1 MPVMARFTVHGRTQD
16 ECQQAL
22 DDLRRLLD
30 VTVTLRPTHSLGGS
44 WIARATQQAPDQ
56 TVRGLAVR

>member
-1 MPVMARFTVHGRTQD
+1 MGARYTVHGRTQQ

-22 DDLRRLLD
+22 DELQQALD
-30 VTVTLRPTHSLGGS
+30 VTVTLLPTDRLGGS
-44 WIARATQQAPDQ
+44 WIARAEHKAPDH

>member
-1 MPVMARFTVHGRTQD
+1 MARYTVHGATQR
-16 ECQQAL
+16 ECQDAL
-22 DDLRRLLD
+22 DDLLAAMP
-30 VTVTLRPTHSLGGS
+30 VTVILRPTHSLGGS

>member
-1 MPVMARFTVHGRTQD
+1 MARYTVHGATQD

-22 DDLRRLLD
+22 DDLLAALP
-30 VTVTLRPTHSLGGS
+30 VTMALRPTRSATGA
-44 WIARATQQAPDQ
+44 WIARATRKAPDQ